1 MKTRKIRVIEP
12 SREDVLGMGSECP
25 CLGAS
30 ELMGWPDLGGILS
43 RYKHNTKTCGVFVD
57 IAQVLEKVLAPK
69 LNLLVFVIENAN
81 SASGEGLGNILN
93 EVPVLPG
100 EGEAYVIF
108 EGLWSSV
115 R

>member
-1 MKTRKIRVIEP
+1 
-12 SREDVLGMGSECP
+12 
-25 CLGAS
+25 
-30 ELMGWPDLGGILS
+30 
-43 RYKHNTKTCGVFVD
+43 VFVD